1 MNLHTTPP
9 HQAAG
14 PLAAPQQQQQ
24 PAQWPQQSAPPEQP
38 AAQAQPHQQ
47 NQRPLAPP
55 LLHATGV
62 TKSYPVDRGTTVPV
76 LRGIDVRLEPG
87 EMLSIVGPSG
97 SGKSTLLYCLAG
109 LEAADGGEISLA
121 GARLAGLP
129 AARLARLRRDT
140 LGFVFQSYN
149 LIPSLTVRE
158 NVALPARLAKRRLP
172 DVAGALAQVGLAAH
186 AHKRPGSLSGGEQQR
201 VAIARVLAA
210 GPELVF
216 ADEPTGALDS
226 ATGGQVL
233 DLLRGYA
240 SGSRSVVL
248 VTHDL
253 AAAAR
258 ADRTIVLRDGVVVAE
273 LRGASVGEILAAFES
288 GVRA

>member
-14 PLAAPQQQQQ
+14 PLAAPQQQQ

-38 AAQAQPHQQ
+38 AARAQPHQQ
-47 NQRPLAPP
+47 HQQSLAPP

-109 LEAADGGEISLA
+109 LEAADGGEIFLA

-186 AHKRPGSLSGGEQQR
+186 AYKRPGSLSGGEQQR

-210 GPELVF
+210 GPQLVF

-226 ATGGQVL
+226 VTGGQVL

-258 ADRTIVLRDGVVVAE
+258 ADRTIVLRDGAVVAE
-273 LRGASVGEILAAFES
+273 LRGASVGEILPAFEG